1 MYAVYCKTYHFVD
14 LLDLANLSSGL
25 RSTSVRSMVV
35 GALALDVTAT
45 HSERRVAAAAAA
57 LVVFPRAKQLIPADT
72 RDVYDAGR
80 YAVLWWHAI
89 EARVAMRG
97 VRERAVRSIRI
108 ARLLSTKK

>member
-1 MYAVYCKTYHFVD
+1 MPSLWTSPQLTQSD
-14 LLDLANLSSGL
+14 GSPPPPPRSS
-25 RSTSVRSMVV
+25 S
-35 GALALDVTAT
+35 
-45 HSERRVAAAAAA
+45 
-57 LVVFPRAKQLIPADT
+57 FRARNQLIPADT

-108 ARLLSTKK
+108 ARLLTTKK